1 MSEVETRPCWRKR
14 PVRNILIIALFAE
27 VGYATLNLSTMPVY
41 LAGDRHFGTS
51 VIGLVM
57 VTFLLFEAV
66 FKSITGHIADR
77 FGTRKLLIA
86 GPLISVGTSIVSIF
100 LPHLNGAP
108 IETLAFIFLRALDGI
123 AVAMLWPAA
132 FAQMNDVVE
141 DHERQQAMSYLNACY
156 MIGIAL
162 AYPLGGIANDLS
174 GKRYA
179 GIILAAVLFIGAS
192 IASQRVAHSTPPIKD
207 DKTSGFQDFIDSLKQ
222 IPEYLILAVVT
233 FMGIGF
239 PLAIFKL
246 FPVEEFQMS
255 ESAIGFLI
263 LPCALAMAFLS
274 GFMAKFGEKLGKVK
288 AVHLGLFLCSIG
300 VSIIALGAF
309 LPFMRHVWLLAL
321 GGLPVGIGFLLTI
334 PAWMASV
341 SDINPE
347 KRATNIGA
355 VMTAQGVGAMIGAP
369 LGAAMY
375 EKFQPLGVQLGLGES
390 FGRYSPF
397 LGCALCV
404 IAGFLLSLK
413 ILHEPKKVA
422 ALPTEHEAVIEG
434 ESIVEEPESEV
445 EPSEVFEAQ
454 EPFKSANEVVV
465 AMVEPV
471 VNVIPTIKPII
482 HPEANNE
489 PEDFVEPIDETP
501 TTPKQ

>member
-1 MSEVETRPCWRKR
+1 MSEEAVQPCWKKR
-14 PVRNILIIALFAE
+14 PVQNILIIALFAE
-27 VGYATLNLSTMPVY
+27 IGYATLNLSTMPVY
-41 LAGDRHFGTS
+41 LSEDRKFGTS

-57 VTFLLFEAV
+57 VTFLFFEAV

-86 GPLISVGTSIVSIF
+86 GPCISIVTSLLSIF

-108 IETLAFIFLRALDGI
+108 VETLAFVVLRAMDGI

-132 FAQMNDVVE
+132 FAQMNSVVE
-141 DHERQQAMSYLNACY
+141 DNERQHAMSYLNACY

-162 AYPLGGIANDLS
+162 AYPLGGIVNDLS

-179 GIILAAVLFIGAS
+179 GIILAAVLFAGAAF
-192 IASQRVAHSTPPIKD
+192 ASQRVAGSSPPVKD
-207 DKTSGFQDFIDSLKQ
+207 DHTSGFQDFIDSLKQ
-222 IPEYLILAVVT
+222 IPEYLILATVT

-246 FPVEEFQMS
+246 FPVDQFKMS
-255 ESAIGFLI
+255 ESVIGLMI
-263 LPCALAMAFLS
+263 LPGALAMAGLS
-274 GFMAKFGEKLGKVK
+274 GVMAKFGERLGKIK
-288 AVHLGLFLCSIG
+288 AVHIGLSLCAAG

-309 LPFMRHVWLLAL
+309 LPFMRSPWFLAL

-341 SDINPE
+341 SDINPA

-369 LGAAMY
+369 IGAAMY
-375 EKFQPLGVQLGLGES
+375 EKFQPLGQQLGLGAS

-397 LGCALCV
+397 VGCAICV
-404 IAGFLLSLK
+404 IAGLLLSLK
-413 ILHEPKKVA
+413 ILHEPKVVP
-422 ALPTEHEAVIEG
+422 ALPNESNVVAEGVVLSEETITQETLFDEDELSEEELGDEEEVIE
-434 ESIVEEPESEV
+434 SKEEEIAE
-445 EPSEVFEAQ
+445 
-454 EPFKSANEVVV
+454 K
-465 AMVEPV
+465 
-471 VNVIPTIKPII
+471 TK
-482 HPEANNE
+482 
-489 PEDFVEPIDETP
+489 DETP
-501 TTPKQ
+501 EPPTQ

>member
-1 MSEVETRPCWRKR
+1 MSEESTQPCWKKR

-41 LAGDRHFGTS
+41 LSNDRHFGTS

-57 VTFLLFEAV
+57 VTFLFFEAV

-77 FGTRKLLIA
+77 FGTRKLMIA
-86 GPLISVGTSIVSIF
+86 GPCISIGTSLISIF
-100 LPHLNGAP
+100 LPHMNGAP
-108 IETLAFIFLRALDGI
+108 IETLAFIVLRAFDGI

-132 FAQMNDVVE
+132 FAQMNSVV
-141 DHERQQAMSYLNACY
+141 DDDERQEAMSYLNACY
-156 MIGIAL
+156 MLGIAF

-179 GIILAAVLFIGAS
+179 GIILAMVLFAGAA
-192 IASQRVAHSTPPIKD
+192 IASQRVAHAAPAIKD
-207 DKTSGFQDFIDSLKQ
+207 EHSSGFQDFIDSLKQ

-246 FPVEEFQMS
+246 FPVDQFNMS

-274 GFMAKFGEKLGKVK
+274 GVMARFGEKLGKIR
-288 AVHLGLFLCSIG
+288 AVHLGLFLCSVG
-300 VSIIALGAF
+300 VSVIALGAF
-309 LPFMRHVWLLAL
+309 LPFMRSPWFLAL

-369 LGAAMY
+369 IGAAMY
-375 EKFQPLGVQLGLGES
+375 EKFQPLGVQLHLGES

-397 LGCALCV
+397 VGCAICV
-404 IAGFLLSLK
+404 IAGLLLSLH
-413 ILHEPKKVA
+413 ILHEPKKWE
-422 ALPTEHEAVIEG
+422 ALPTDYEVTIEG
-434 ESIVEEPESEV
+434 ESIPVMAGEEPVSAAD
-445 EPSEVFEAQ
+445 VFHVGTEA
-454 EPFKSANEVVV
+454 
-465 AMVEPV
+465 EPV
-471 VNVIPTIKPII
+471 APAEAIVPESNGETGATI
-482 HPEANNE
+482 
-489 PEDFVEPIDETP
+489 T
-501 TTPKQ
+501 Q

>member
-1 MSEVETRPCWRKR
+1 MSETETKPCWRKR

-41 LAGDRHFGTS
+41 LSGDRHFGTS

-86 GPLISVGTSIVSIF
+86 GPLISVGTSLISIF

-108 IETLAFIFLRALDGI
+108 VETLAFIVLRAFDGI

-132 FAQMNDVVE
+132 FAQMNAVVE

-156 MIGIAL
+156 MVGIAL

-174 GKRYA
+174 HRLYA
-179 GIILAAVLFIGAS
+179 GIILAAVLFAGAS
-192 IASQRVAHSTPPIKD
+192 FASQRIANTAPAIKD
-207 DKTSGFQDFIDSLKQ
+207 EHSSGFQDFIDSLKQ

-246 FPVEEFQMS
+246 FPVDQFDMS

-263 LPCALAMAFLS
+263 LPCALTMAFLS
-274 GFMAKFGEKLGKVK
+274 GFMAKIGERLGKVRS
-288 AVHLGLFLCSIG
+288 VHLGLLLCSAG
-300 VSIIALGAF
+300 VSLIALGAF
-309 LPFMRHVWLLAL
+309 LPFMRHVWILAL

-369 LGAAMY
+369 IGAAMY
-375 EKFQPLGVQLGLGES
+375 EKFQPLGVQLHLGDS

-397 LGCALCV
+397 VGSAVCV
-404 IAGFLLSLK
+404 ICGFLLSLK
-413 ILHEPKKVA
+413 ILHEPKKLA
-422 ALPTEHEAVIEG
+422 ALPTEHDATVEA
-434 ESIVEEPESEV
+434 ESITIVPEEPEG
-445 EPSEVFEAQ
+445 EADTMNI
-454 EPFKSANEVVV
+454 EETPV
-465 AMVEPV
+465 AVPV
-471 VNVIPTIKPII
+471 PAPDIFHV
-482 HPEANNE
+482 HPEVAIE
-489 PEDFVEPIDETP
+489 PPIRETP
-501 TTPKQ
+501 ETQTQ

>member
-1 MSEVETRPCWRKR
+1 MSEAASQPCWKKR
-14 PVRNILIIALFAE
+14 PVRNLLLIALLAE
-27 VGYATLNLSTMPVY
+27 IGYATLNLSTMPVY
-41 LAGDRHFGTS
+41 LSGDRQFGAS

-77 FGTRKLLIA
+77 FGTRKLMIA
-86 GPLISVGTSIVSIF
+86 GPLISVATSIISII
-100 LPHLNGAP
+100 LPHKAGGTA
-108 IETLAFIFLRALDGI
+108 IETLAFIVLRAFDGI

-132 FAQMNDVVE
+132 FAQMNAVVE
-141 DHERQQAMSYLNACY
+141 DNERQQAMSYLNACY
-156 MIGIAL
+156 MLGIAF

-179 GIILAAVLFIGAS
+179 GIILAAILFLFAAL
-192 IASQRVAHSTPPIKD
+192 ASQRVTHSTPPMKD
-207 DKTSGFQDFIDSLKQ
+207 EHASGFQDFIDSLKQ

-246 FPVEEFQMS
+246 FPVDQFNMS

-274 GFMAKFGEKLGKVK
+274 GVMARLGEKLGKVR

-309 LPFMRHVWLLAL
+309 LPFMRHVWVL
-321 GGLPVGIGFLLTI
+321 GIAGLPVGIGFLLTI

-369 LGAAMY
+369 IGAAMY
-375 EKFQPLGVQLGLGES
+375 EKFQPLGVQLHLGES

-397 LGCALCV
+397 VGCAICV
-404 IAGFLLSLK
+404 ICGLLLSLK
-413 ILHEPKKVA
+413 ILHDPKKVE
-422 ALPTEHEAVIEG
+422 ALPTDYEAVVEAD
-434 ESIVEEPESEV
+434 SVSQEEPI
-445 EPSEVFEAQ
+445 
-454 EPFKSANEVVV
+454 VVGPDGAV
-465 AMVEPV
+465 IVDEEPV
-471 VNVIPTIKPII
+471 VN
-482 HPEANNE
+482 EAITDE
-489 PEDFVEPIDETP
+489 PNDETHA
-501 TTPKQ
+501 TPRQ

>member
-1 MSEVETRPCWRKR
+1 MSEAATRPCWKKR

-41 LAGDRHFGTS
+41 LSGDRHFGTS

-86 GPLISVGTSIVSIF
+86 GPILSIGTSLFSIF
-100 LPHLNGAP
+100 LPHTNGAP
-108 IETLAFIFLRALDGI
+108 LEVLAFIVLRAIDGI

-132 FAQMNDVVE
+132 FAQMNAVVE
-141 DHERQQAMSYLNACY
+141 DSERQQSMSYLNACY
-156 MIGIAL
+156 MLGIAF
-162 AYPLGGIANDLS
+162 AYPLGGIVNDLS
-174 GKRYA
+174 GRLYA
-179 GIILAAVLFIGAS
+179 GIILAAVLFGAAS
-192 IASQRVAHSTPPIKD
+192 FASSRIASSPPALKDEHS
-207 DKTSGFQDFIDSLKQ
+207 SGFQDFIDSLKQ

-246 FPVEEFQMS
+246 FPVDQFKMS

-274 GFMAKFGEKLGKVK
+274 GFMAKIGEKLGKVR
-288 AVHLGLFLCSIG
+288 AVHFGLLLCSIG
-300 VSIIALGAF
+300 VSFIALGAF
-309 LPFMRHVWLLAL
+309 LPFMRSPWFLAL

-369 LGAAMY
+369 IGAAMY
-375 EKFQPLGVQLGLGES
+375 EKFQPLGVQLRLGES

-397 LGCALCV
+397 VGCAVCV

-413 ILHEPKKVA
+413 ILHEPKEVE
-422 ALPTEHEAVIEG
+422 ALPTEHDVTVEG
-434 ESIVEEPESEV
+434 ESLSVEEPEDQPEQSEQEPDLEVAVPV
-445 EPSEVFEAQ
+445 EEVFH
-454 EPFKSANEVVV
+454 EPN
-465 AMVEPV
+465 
-471 VNVIPTIKPII
+471 
-482 HPEANNE
+482 
-489 PEDFVEPIDETP
+489 DETHA
-501 TTPKQ
+501 TPKQ

>member
-1 MSEVETRPCWRKR
+1 MSKPDTQPCWKQR
-14 PVRNILIIALFAE
+14 PVQNILIIALFAE
-27 VGYATLNLSTMPVY
+27 IGYAMLNLSTMPIY
-41 LAGDRHFGTS
+41 LKEDRGFGES

-57 VTFLLFEAV
+57 VTFLFFEAV

-77 FGTRKLLIA
+77 FGTRKLMIA
-86 GPLISVGTSIVSIF
+86 GPLISVGTSLISIF
-100 LPHLNGAP
+100 LPHLHGAP
-108 IETLAFIFLRALDGI
+108 VETLAFIVLRAFDGI
-123 AVAMLWPAA
+123 AVAMLWPTA

-141 DHERQQAMSYLNACY
+141 DNERQHAMSYLNACY

-162 AYPLGGIANDLS
+162 AYPLGGFVNDLS

-179 GIILAAVLFIGAS
+179 AIILSAVLFAGAAF
-192 IASQRVAHSTPPIKD
+192 ASQRVAHSTPAVKD
-207 DKTSGFQDFIDSLKQ
+207 EHSSGFQDFIDSLKQ

-246 FPVEEFQMS
+246 FPVEQFNMS
-255 ESAIGFLI
+255 ESAIGVLI

-274 GFMAKFGEKLGKVK
+274 GTMAKIGERLGKIR
-288 AVHLGLFLCSIG
+288 AVHIGLTLCAAG

-309 LPFMRHVWLLAL
+309 LPFMRSVWFLGI

-369 LGAAMY
+369 IGAAMY
-375 EKFQPLGVQLGLGES
+375 EKFQPLGRQLGLGEA

-397 LGCALCV
+397 VGCAACV
-404 IAGFLLSLK
+404 IIGLLLSLK
-413 ILHEPKKVA
+413 ILKEPKAIVS
-422 ALPTEHEAVIEG
+422 LPTEA
-434 ESIVEEPESEV
+434 
-445 EPSEVFEAQ
+445 
-454 EPFKSANEVVV
+454 EVVV
-465 AMVEPV
+465 DAEFISVEPAEPASEDV
-471 VNVIPTIKPII
+471 SEGEVEATDVEEAIESVAPANPEESAAFPNKSTEEKDGETLDAPT
-482 HPEANNE
+482 
-489 PEDFVEPIDETP
+489 
-501 TTPKQ
+501 Q

>member
-1 MSEVETRPCWRKR
+1 MSEVATQPCWKKR

-41 LAGDRHFGTS
+41 LSGDRQFGTS

-57 VTFLLFEAV
+57 VTFLLFEAI

-77 FGTRKLLIA
+77 FGTRRLLIA
-86 GPLISVGTSIVSIF
+86 GPIISIVTSLISIF
-100 LPHLNGAP
+100 LPHLGGSP
-108 IETLAFIFLRALDGI
+108 LEVLAFIMLRAFDGI

-132 FAQMNDVVE
+132 FAQMNSVVE

-156 MIGIAL
+156 MLGIAF
-162 AYPLGGIANDLS
+162 AYPLGGIVNDLS
-174 GKRYA
+174 GKLYA
-179 GIILAAVLFIGAS
+179 GIVLAAILFAGAS
-192 IASQRVAHSTPPIKD
+192 FASQRIASSPPAMKDEHSN
-207 DKTSGFQDFIDSLKQ
+207 GFEDFIDSLKQ
-222 IPEYLILAVVT
+222 IPEYLVLAVVT

-246 FPVEEFQMS
+246 FPVDEFHMS

-274 GFMAKFGEKLGKVK
+274 GFMAKLGEKLGKVK
-288 AVHLGLFLCSIG
+288 AVHFGLFLCSIG
-300 VSIIALGAF
+300 VSIIAIGAF
-309 LPFMRHVWLLAL
+309 LPFLRSPWFLAL
-321 GGLPVGIGFLLTI
+321 GGLPVGIGFLLAI

-375 EKFQPLGVQLGLGES
+375 EKFQPLGVQLGLGVS

-397 LGCALCV
+397 VGCAVCV

-413 ILHEPKKVA
+413 ILHEPKKLE
-422 ALPTEHEAVIEG
+422 ALPTEHDVTVDGKSIPVED
-434 ESIVEEPESEV
+434 ESDEEQIIHVESEGDAISV
-445 EPSEVFEAQ
+445 NPLIQ
-454 EPFKSANEVVV
+454 ESN
-465 AMVEPV
+465 
-471 VNVIPTIKPII
+471 
-482 HPEANNE
+482 
-489 PEDFVEPIDETP
+489 DETHA
-501 TTPKQ
+501 TPKQ